1 MCSPVLAPSHR
12 DASTLPPVR
21 FELSLPQRAVLP
33 LPRPRLATRVS
44 RAWRTSTMVLQ
55 PPMRT
60 LSPLQ
65 PAAPE
70 AQMSSQAQDEAQP
83 LVLLAYS
90 QPRLAAAKSG
100 QFAEP
105 PTTAWHSVAASYPG
119 CASPERAQRRR
130 LAFSPWPSPSAEP
143 SPKAASHATAVS
155 YRGYV
160 SLTRAQAHPLPRP
173 SAAPSAQARRAPA
186 TWPRAASGRGC
197 ARFVN
202 LPRT

>member
-1 MCSPVLAPSHR
+1 MCSQVLAPSHR

-21 FELSLPQRAVLP
+21 FELSLSLA
-33 LPRPRLATRVS
+33 RPRLATRVS

-55 PPMRT
+55 PPVLT
-60 LSPLQ
+60 VSPLQ

-70 AQMSSQAQDEAQP
+70 AQTSSQAQDEEQP

-90 QPRLAAAKSG
+90 QPRFAVARSV

-105 PTTAWHSVAASYPG
+105 PATAWHSVVASCPG
-119 CASPERAQRRR
+119 CASPERAQPRR
-130 LAFSPWPSPSAEP
+130 LAFSPWPWPSAEA
-143 SPKAASHATAVS
+143 SPEAASHATAVS

-160 SLTRAQAHPLPRP
+160 SLTRARAQPMPRP